1 MLFWILET
9 LSLRYSVQVAALLA
23 RLEVLVE
30 EAVVHQ
36 AIMIH
41 GMTIMVLCL
50 QTLVEIDTLLTEMAN
65 VIGCGLTMRA
75 QHMMMVAKN
84 GPFMVILQRK

>member
-1 MLFWILET
+1 MLSWILET
-9 LSLRYSVQVAALLA
+9 LYQRYSVLVVALLV

-30 EAVVHQ
+30 EAVVLQ
-36 AIMIH
+36 AIMIY

-50 QTLVEIDTLLTEMAN
+50 QTLVEKGTLLTEMAN

-75 QHMMMVAKN
+75 PHMMMVAKN
-84 GPFMVILQRK
+84 GAFMEILQKK